1 MKQKNRESI
10 LLSNLFIY
18 TEEGVISQ
26 GYLRIADGVIES
38 YGSLEELSA
47 DRKQTDEIIEFPE
60 SYQLIPGL
68 IDIHIHGA
76 NNADVMDGTFKALE
90 IMAQTLPKEGTTS
103 FLATTMT
110 QGEQEIEAALKNA
123 ADYIKNQ
130 TDSSAAEVL
139 GIHLEGPFIAAAR
152 AGAQPLQ
159 AIKKPNAA
167 LFKKWQSIAGNQ
179 IKLVTLAPEEEGGLE
194 LAAYLKETGVIASM
208 GHTDALYEEVLKGIE
223 AGVSHV
229 THLYNGMRGLHHRD
243 PGVAGASLLHKEL
256 FVEMIVD
263 GIHIH
268 PKIVQLTFQQKGKE
282 GIILITDSM
291 RAKWMAD
298 GISSLGGQ
306 KVIVQDGKALLENGA
321 LAGSTLKMEEGIR
334 NMMQFTG
341 CSLEDAI
348 YMGSYNPAKQLGIL
362 DKKGSIKKGKDADLV
377 VLNKEN
383 EVVMT
388 ICNGEIV
395 YSKREDM

>member
-268 PKIVQLTFQQKGKE
+268 PQIVQLTFQQKGKE

>member
-256 FVEMIVD
+256 FAEMIVD

-268 PKIVQLTFQQKGKE
+268 PQIVQLTFQQKGKE

>member
-18 TEEGVISQ
+18 TEEGAISR

-38 YGSLEELSA
+38 YGSLEELPA
-47 DRKQTDEIIEFPE
+47 DRKQTDEMIEFPE

-256 FVEMIVD
+256 FAEMIVD

-268 PKIVQLTFQQKGKE
+268 PQIVQLTFQQKGKE

>member
-38 YGSLEELSA
+38 YGSLEELPA
-47 DRKQTDEIIEFPE
+47 DRKQTDEMIEFPE